1 LALTGCEGVIIVP
14 PNGEDGEPDDTGTVN
29 IQVSGDW
36 EYDLKMDGD
45 TYFTDVDEGTYT
57 INDVPVGDHTFEA
70 IDTDGESYGYAS
82 ETQYISAGTNTVY
95 LEPEPEPDDT
105 GTVNIELSGDWEY
118 DLKMD
123 GDTYFT
129 DVDEGTYTINDVPVG
144 DHTFE
149 AIDTDGASYGYA
161 SETQYIS
168 AGTNTVYLE
177 PEPETGTVQIE
188 VDDEWEYE
196 VYMDGDY
203 LGTTDDYGEGT
214 FEDIPTG
221 YHSFYVISTD
231 GYYEGSESVTIDTG
245 NNLVEIET
253 SYTS

>member
-29 IQVSGDW
+29 IELSGDW

-82 ETQYISAGTNTVY
+82 ETQYIST
-95 LEPEPEPDDT
+95 
-105 GTVNIELSGDWEY
+105 
-118 DLKMD
+118 
-123 GDTYFT
+123 
-129 DVDEGTYTINDVPVG
+129 
-144 DHTFE
+144 
-149 AIDTDGASYGYA
+149 
-161 SETQYIS
+161 
-168 AGTNTVYLE
+168 GTNTVYLE

-188 VDDEWEYE
+188 VDDNYEYE

-203 LGTTDDYGEGT
+203 LGTTDEYGEGT

-231 GYYEGSESVTIDTG
+231 NAYEGSESVTIDTG
-245 NNLVEIET
+245 NNLVEIDI
-253 SYTS
+253 YYIY